1 MVFIDESGMLMAPL
15 VQRTWAPRGQT
26 PHLHQRMQSHTKI
39 SVIAALC
46 IAPDRQRLHLYFRL
60 HPDENIN
67 KDRVRAFLQQLI
79 RQLDAPIMLVWDR
92 LAAHRSRVVQ
102 GFISDTPGLYDE
114 FLPSYAPELNPVEQ
128 VWSYLKMNPLAN
140 FTAYDVDTLADTT
153 RHHTRSLQHKKS
165 LLQSFVANTP
175 LPIRIGRT

>member
-1 MVFIDESGMLMAPL
+1 MLMAPL
-15 VQRTWAPRGQT
+15 VRRTWAPRGQT
-26 PHLHQRMQSHTKI
+26 PHLHQRTQSHTKI
-39 SVIAALC
+39 SVITALC
-46 IAPDRQRLHLYFRL
+46 LSPDRDQLHLYFRL

-67 KDRVRAFLQQLI
+67 KERVRTFLQQLV
-79 RQLDAPIMLVWDR
+79 RQLDAPIVLLWDR
-92 LAAHRSRVVQ
+92 LAAHRSHVVQ
-102 GFISDTPGLYDE
+102 DFIKTTPGLYNE

-140 FTAYDVDTLADTT
+140 FTAYDVDSLGNTT
-153 RHHTRSLQHKKS
+153 RHHTRSLQHKQA